1 MSKGLKYILGFDSDL
16 NNEISIEIWEEGF
29 QGEATNKA
37 LGSSPGLVRDS
48 AENGIFG
55 TSIELSIEANF
66 NDELIGF
73 YTVDNKKYLV
83 VKKVNGVP
91 TWMGHTLPEKYS
103 EQYVD
108 APYDVEVIAS
118 DGLGTLKD
126 VPFEYTGEHTILEI
140 LKLY

>member
-1 MSKGLKYILGFDSDL
+1 
-16 NNEISIEIWEEGF
+16 
-29 QGEATNKA
+29 
-37 LGSSPGLVRDS
+37 
-48 AENGIFG
+48 
-55 TSIELSIEANF
+55 
-66 NDELIGF
+66 
-73 YTVDNKKYLV
+73 
-83 VKKVNGVP
+83 
-91 TWMGHTLPEKYS
+91 MGQTLPEKYS